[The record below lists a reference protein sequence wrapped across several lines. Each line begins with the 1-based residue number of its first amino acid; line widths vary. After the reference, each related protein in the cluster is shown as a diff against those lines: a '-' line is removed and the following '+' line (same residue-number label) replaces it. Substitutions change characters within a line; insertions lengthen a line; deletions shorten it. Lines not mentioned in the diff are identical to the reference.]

1 MGQPD
6 TSSGFAAAT
15 PAFLSRLEQ
24 IVGDKGLLTD
34 VVALD
39 GYGRDETEDLYFQPE
54 AVVLPRDTTQVS
66 QVLTWANENR
76 VPVTPRGAG
85 TGLSGGALPVHRG
98 LVLSLERLDRI
109 RSIDSENLT
118 AEAEAGVV
126 TAELQRRVDEQG
138 LLYPP
143 DPASRETC
151 QLGGNIAEDSAGPR
165 CCLYGSTRRW
175 VMGLEAV
182 KPDGAILET
191 GSRNRKDVAGYNLTQ
206 LLVGSEGTLAV
217 VTAATLRLIPRPA
230 ATLTL
235 AVPFDQLEQ
244 AAQAVCEIF
253 RRGHSPAACE
263 LLDSGAIKA
272 VAASHPV
279 PAQLSSREALILIEL
294 HGDDAEQLLER
305 ASALAETA
313 ERMGGDEALLAQEA
327 IEQRRLWEIREKV
340 GEAVKQ
346 RSLYKEADTVVP
358 RSALAELVRQA
369 RRAAARHQLEAICYG
384 HAGDGNLHV
393 NLLQGEL
400 DAETW
405 HEARDAAEEELFRA
419 VVSLG
424 GTVSGEHGIGWTQRR
439 YLPLAVGDTAL
450 ETMASIKRLFD
461 PRGILNPGKI
471 FLE

>member
-1 MGQPD
+1 MSQPD
-6 TSSGFAAAT
+6 PSSRFSAAT
-15 PAFLSRLEQ
+15 PAFLDRLAQ

-34 VVALD
+34 AVALD

-54 AVVLPRDTTQVS
+54 AVVLPRDAKQVS
-66 QVLTWANENR
+66 QVLTLANENR

-109 RSIDSENLT
+109 RTIDSENLT
-118 AEAEAGVV
+118 AETEAGVV

-151 QLGGNIAEDSAGPR
+151 QIGGNIAEDSAGPR

-182 KPDGAILET
+182 KPDGTILET

-235 AVPFDQLEQ
+235 ALPFDQLEQ

-263 LLDSGAIKA
+263 LLDSGAI
-272 VAASHPV
+272 
-279 PAQLSSREALILIEL
+279 EA
-294 HGDDAEQLLER
+294 
-305 ASALAETA
+305 
-313 ERMGGDEALLAQEA
+313 
-327 IEQRRLWEIREKV
+327 
-340 GEAVKQ
+340 
-346 RSLYKEADTVVP
+346 
-358 RSALAELVRQA
+358 
-369 RRAAARHQLEAICYG
+369 
-384 HAGDGNLHV
+384 
-393 NLLQGEL
+393 
-400 DAETW
+400 
-405 HEARDAAEEELFRA
+405 
-419 VVSLG
+419 
-424 GTVSGEHGIGWTQRR
+424 
-439 YLPLAVGDTAL
+439 
-450 ETMASIKRLFD
+450 
-461 PRGILNPGKI
+461 
-471 FLE
+471 

>member
-1 MGQPD
+1 MSQPD
-6 TSSGFAAAT
+6 PSSGFSTAT
-15 PAFLSRLEQ
+15 PAFLSRLER
-24 IVGDKGLLTD
+24 IVGEKGILTD
-34 VVALD
+34 DVALD

-66 QVLTWANENR
+66 QVLAWANENR

-109 RSIDSENLT
+109 RSIDTENLI

-126 TAELQRRVDEQG
+126 TAELQRRVDEHG

-182 KPDGAILET
+182 KPDGTILET

-235 AVPFDQLEQ
+235 ALPFDQLEQ

-253 RRGHSPAACE
+253 RRGHFPAACE
-263 LLDSGAIKA
+263 LLDSGAIAA
-272 VAASHPV
+272 VGSSHPV
-279 PAQLSSREALILIEL
+279 PAQLSRREALILIEL
-294 HGDDAEQLLER
+294 HGDDAERLLER

-313 ERMGGDEALLAQEA
+313 EQMGGDEALLAQEA
-327 IEQRRLWEIREKV
+327 TEQRRLWEIREKV

-346 RSLYKEADTVVP
+346 RSVYKEADAVVP

-369 RRAAARHQLEAICYG
+369 RRAAARHRLEAICYG

-405 HEARDAAEEELFRA
+405 QRARDAAEEELFRA

-471 FLE
+471 FVE

>member
-1 MGQPD
+1 MSQPD
-6 TSSGFAAAT
+6 PSTGFAVTT
-15 PAFLSRLEQ
+15 PAFLSRLAE
-24 IVGDKGLLTD
+24 IVGEDGLLTD
-34 VVALD
+34 DVALD
-39 GYGRDETEDLYFQPE
+39 GYGRDETEDLHFQPE
-54 AVVLPRDTTQVS
+54 AVVLPRDTEQVS
-66 QVLTWANENR
+66 RVLAWANENL

-118 AEAEAGVV
+118 VVAEAGVV
-126 TAELQRRVDEQG
+126 TAELQRRVDEHG
-138 LLYPP
+138 LFYPP

-182 KPDGAILET
+182 RPDGAILET
-191 GSRNRKDVAGYNLTQ
+191 GSRNLKDVAGYNLTQ

-235 AVPFDQLEQ
+235 ALPFDRLEQ
-244 AAQAVCEIF
+244 AARAVCEIF
-253 RRGHSPAACE
+253 RGGHSPAACE
-263 LLDSGAIKA
+263 LLESGAIQA

-279 PAQLSSREALILIEL
+279 PAQLNRCDALILIEL
-294 HGDDAEQLLER
+294 HGDDTEQLLRR
-305 ASALAETA
+305 AAALGETA
-313 ERMGGDEALLAQEA
+313 EQMGGDEVLLAKEPP
-327 IEQRRLWEIREKV
+327 EQRRLWEIREKV

-346 RSLYKEADTVVP
+346 RSLYKEADAVVP
-358 RSALAELVRQA
+358 RSALAELVRHA
-369 RRAAARHQLEAICYG
+369 RRAAARHRLEAICYG

-393 NLLQGEL
+393 SLVQGEL
-400 DAETW
+400 DAEAW
-405 HEARDAAEEELFRA
+405 QEARDAAEEDLFRA

-439 YLPLAVGDTAL
+439 YLPLAVGETEL
-450 ETMASIKRLFD
+450 ETMAAIKRLFD

-471 FLE
+471 FVE

>member
-1 MGQPD
+1 MSKSD
-6 TSSGFAAAT
+6 SSPGFSPAT
-15 PAFLSRLEQ
+15 PDFLSRLEQ
-24 IVGDKGLLTD
+24 IVGGDGILTD
-34 VVALD
+34 DVALD
-39 GYGRDETEDLYFQPE
+39 GYGRDETEDLCFLPE
-54 AVVLPRDTTQVS
+54 AVVLPRDRRQVS
-66 QVLTWANENR
+66 QVLAWANESR

-109 RSIDSENLT
+109 RSIDSDNLT

-126 TAELQRRVDEQG
+126 TAELQRRVDEHG

-182 KPDGAILET
+182 KPDGTILET

-206 LLVGSEGTLAV
+206 LLIGSEGTLAV
-217 VTAATLRLIPRPA
+217 VTAATLRLTPRPA

-235 AVPFDQLEQ
+235 ALPFDHLEP
-244 AAQAVCEIF
+244 AAEAVCEIF

-263 LLDSGAIKA
+263 LLERGAIQA

-279 PAQLSSREALILIEL
+279 PAQLSESEALILIEL
-294 HGDDAEQLLER
+294 HGDDPERLLER
-305 ASALAETA
+305 AAALAATA
-313 ERMGGDEALLAQEA
+313 ELVGGYEVLLAQE
-327 IEQRRLWEIREKV
+327 ITEQRRLWEIREKV
-340 GEAVKQ
+340 GEAVKE
-346 RSLYKEADTVVP
+346 RSLYKEADAVVP
-358 RSALAELVRQA
+358 RSALADLVRQA
-369 RRAAARHQLEAICYG
+369 RRTAADHGLEAICYG

-393 NLLQGEL
+393 NLLQGDL

-405 HEARDAAEEELFRA
+405 QTARDAAEEELFRA
-419 VVSLG
+419 VVALG
-424 GTVSGEHGIGWTQRR
+424 GTVTGEHGIGWTQRR

-450 ETMASIKRLFD
+450 ETMVSIKRLFD

-471 FLE
+471 FVE

>member
-1 MGQPD
+1 MSQPD
-6 TSSGFAAAT
+6 PSSRFSAAT
-15 PAFLSRLEQ
+15 PAFLDRLAQ

-34 VVALD
+34 AVALD

-54 AVVLPRDTTQVS
+54 AVVLPRDAKQVS
-66 QVLTWANENR
+66 QVLTLANENR

-109 RSIDSENLT
+109 RTIDSENLT
-118 AEAEAGVV
+118 AETEAGVV

-151 QLGGNIAEDSAGPR
+151 QIGGNIAEDSAGPR

-182 KPDGAILET
+182 KPDVTILET

-235 AVPFDQLEQ
+235 ALPFDQLEQ

-263 LLDSGAIKA
+263 LLDSGAIAA

-279 PAQLSSREALILIEL
+279 PAQLRRRGALILIEL
-294 HGDDAEQLLER
+294 HGDDAERLLER

-313 ERMGGDEALLAQEA
+313 ELMGGDEALLAQEA
-327 IEQRRLWEIREKV
+327 TEQRRLWEIREKV

-346 RSLYKEADTVVP
+346 RSLYKEADAVVP
-358 RSALAELVRQA
+358 RTALAELVRQA
-369 RRAAARHQLEAICYG
+369 RRAAAR
-384 HAGDGNLHV
+384 
-393 NLLQGEL
+393 
-400 DAETW
+400 
-405 HEARDAAEEELFRA
+405 
-419 VVSLG
+419 
-424 GTVSGEHGIGWTQRR
+424 
-439 YLPLAVGDTAL
+439 
-450 ETMASIKRLFD
+450 
-461 PRGILNPGKI
+461 
-471 FLE
+471 

>member
-1 MGQPD
+1 MSKTDP
-6 TSSGFAAAT
+6 TRIFAAVT
-15 PAFLSRLEQ
+15 PAFLTRLEQ
-24 IVGDKGLLTD
+24 IVGNEGLLTD
-34 VVALD
+34 AVALD
-39 GYGRDETEDLYFQPE
+39 GYGRDETEDLFFEPE
-54 AVVLPRDTTQVS
+54 AVVLPRDTGQVS
-66 QVLTWANENR
+66 QVLAWANENR

-109 RSIDSENLT
+109 RSIDSENLI
-118 AEAEAGVV
+118 AEAGAGVV
-126 TAELQRRVDEQG
+126 TAELQRRADEHG

-182 KPDGAILET
+182 KPDGTILET

-235 AVPFDQLEQ
+235 ALPFDQLEQ
-244 AAQAVCEIF
+244 AARAVCKIF
-253 RRGHSPAACE
+253 RQGHTPAACE
-263 LLDSGAIKA
+263 LLERGAIAA

-279 PAQLSSREALILIEL
+279 PDQLSRREALILIEL

-305 ASALAETA
+305 ASALAGVA
-313 ERMGGDEALLAQEA
+313 ERMGGDESLLAQNA
-327 IEQRRLWEIREKV
+327 TEQRRLWEIREKV
-340 GEAVKQ
+340 GEAVKE
-346 RSLYKEADTVVP
+346 RSLYKEADAVVP

-369 RRAAARHQLEAICYG
+369 RRAAARYQLEAICYG

-400 DAETW
+400 DAGAW
-405 HEARDAAEEELFRA
+405 REARDAAEEELFRA
-419 VVSLG
+419 VVALG
-424 GTVSGEHGIGWTQRR
+424 GTVTGEHGIGWTQRR
-439 YLPLAVGDTAL
+439 YLPLAVGEAAL
-450 ETMASIKRLFD
+450 ETMAAIKQLFD

-471 FLE
+471 FVE